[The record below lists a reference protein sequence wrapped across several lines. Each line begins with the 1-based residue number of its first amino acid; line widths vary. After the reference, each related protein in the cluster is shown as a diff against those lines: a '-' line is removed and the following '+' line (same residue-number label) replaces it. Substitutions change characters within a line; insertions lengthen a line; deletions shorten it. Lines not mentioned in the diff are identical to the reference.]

1 MDAHSANHLAEA
13 ARRGDK
19 AAATRLIELFYERI
33 YAFLRRLAGNDA
45 DAADLTQRTFS
56 RVWQALPTFAGRSAF
71 SSWIHGI
78 AHHVYVDWRRA
89 NHRLEAR
96 SPEWWDTRVASGSAP
111 DETVANDDL
120 SATLFASV
128 DKLEPDLRETV
139 HLHYYQE
146 LTLQET
152 ADALGIATS
161 TVKYRIRQALAK
173 LQKQFNE
180 SDRTTSSSGP
190 VKVP

>member
-1 MDAHSANHLAEA
+1 MEQQIDQLVEN

-19 AAATRLIELFYERI
+19 AAANQLIESFYERI
-33 YAFLRRLAGNDA
+33 YAFLRRLAANDA
-45 DAADLTQRTFS
+45 DAADLTQRTFG
-56 RVWQALPTFAGRSAF
+56 RVWQALPTFAGRSSV

-89 NHRLEAR
+89 NHRTGPR
-96 SPEWWDTRVASGSAP
+96 SDEWWSACASSVPSP
-111 DETVANDDL
+111 DETVTRSDL
-120 SATLFASV
+120 VAHLFAWV
-128 DKLEPDLRETV
+128 DALDADVRDTV

-161 TVKYRIRQALAK
+161 TVKYRLRQALTE
-173 LQKQFNE
+173 LQKRAAEDFAPTKPLFNANL
-180 SDRTTSSSGP
+180 
-190 VKVP
+190 V

>member
-1 MDAHSANHLAEA
+1 MDAQQTNELAEA
-13 ARRGDK
+13 ARHGDQ
-19 AAATRLIELFYERI
+19 AAAIRLIELFYERI
-33 YAFLRRLAGNDA
+33 FAFLRRLAGNEA

-89 NHRLEAR
+89 NHRIEPRTEA
-96 SPEWWDTRVASGSAP
+96 WWLACRASEPQP
-111 DETVANDDL
+111 DEVAARTDLAAALFAKVDGLDDDL
-120 SATLFASV
+120 RATI
-128 DKLEPDLRETV
+128 

-152 ADALGIATS
+152 ADALGVATS
-161 TVKYRIRQALAK
+161 TVKYRLRQGLSELQSK
-173 LQKQFNE
+173 LREPHQPANVVASTKL
-180 SDRTTSSSGP
+180 R
-190 VKVP
+190 